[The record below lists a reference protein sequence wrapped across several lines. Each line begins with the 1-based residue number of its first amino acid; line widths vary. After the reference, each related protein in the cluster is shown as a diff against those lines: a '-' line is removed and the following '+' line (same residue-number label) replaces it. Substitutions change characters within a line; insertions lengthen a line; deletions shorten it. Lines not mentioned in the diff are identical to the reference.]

1 MSEVIFKTLMSLFIG
16 SVLLSLTACAS
27 DHGYDGYDGQYSRS
41 SHHRNDGSNKTW
53 QERAFE
59 RGTNGTRF
67 ITGDPASDIL
77 AGGL

>member
-41 SHHRNDGSNKTW
+41 RNDGSGKTW
-53 QERAFE
+53 QDRAFE
-59 RGTNGTRF
+59 RGNGGTRF